1 MKRKLY
7 RIKTSGIGYNITS
20 QLQILNFK
28 KNIEIKKNVEYNS
41 TIKIEIKEKINNK
54 QYLVIDFSKYK
65 YLNKRVLYKFF
76 SLNKRKGQ

>member
-41 TIKIEIKEKINNK
+41 TIKIEIKEK
-54 QYLVIDFSKYK
+54 
-65 YLNKRVLYKFF
+65 
-76 SLNKRKGQ
+76 